1 MKINEKITDTYDVL
15 EEIGSGSGGTVYKAY
30 HKRLHKYV
38 VMKRINSPS
47 RSTMRNRQE
56 VDILKNLQHTYLPSV
71 LDFFETDEGI
81 FTVMSYIPGKSLKTM
96 ADEGAHFSR
105 NDLLKWGMQLCN
117 ALNYLHSQPIPIVHG
132 DIKPANI
139 MLKPDGDIC
148 LIDFNISFF
157 LDENT
162 VLGYTDGYTSP
173 EQYMAVNA
181 QRKRGATKFVIND
194 KADIYSVG
202 ATLYFLATGMKRRNY
217 NEAIDMKRLTDAVGR
232 PFAEIIKKALD
243 SDPAKRFQS
252 AAQMFRALKELPK
265 KEEKYKSFLR
275 IQRIKLILL
284 CAGAVLFAG
293 VSCFGFLLMQDQRYD
308 KYDEIVDQQIA
319 CIETGDYATADSK
332 FNEATD
338 LIASDPEAYY
348 QKAYGLY
355 VCGKYDE
362 CINFIENEVIGNRHV
377 KKKGQRIVDI
387 YALEGLCYLE
397 MDQAA
402 KAVEQFERAM
412 EYGAFSAGNYR
423 DYAIA
428 LAYGERYDEAEDMLD
443 KAEKAGL
450 SSGAVSYTRG
460 EVHFAKGE
468 YDSALAAF
476 LDCISQQDDPYMS
489 MRAYIMAGRIYR
501 ETGDLSDSRAV
512 LLQALDQL
520 PVQNQPAILESLVQT
535 DIDLADR
542 TGDTSYRQEAGG
554 YRDRIIQNGWA
565 GYSDYDTLAVLCQMQ
580 GDFSQVND
588 TLQKMTD
595 LYGKDYNIQKRY
607 AFMEVSIQELKSQ
620 DARDYSQF
628 EKYYDEANTLY
639 SAASNGNNTD
649 QEMQLLDN
657 VYQQLRAGGWL

>member
-1 MKINEKITDTYDVL
+1 MKINERITDTYDVL

-81 FTVMSYIPGKSLKTM
+81 FTVMSYIPGKSLKSM
-96 ADEGAHFSR
+96 ADEGVRFSR
-105 NDLLKWGMQLCN
+105 NNLLKWGMQLCN
-117 ALNYLHSQPIPIVHG
+117 ALNYLHTRPIPIVHG

-173 EQYMAVNA
+173 EQYMAVAA
-181 QRKRGATKFVIND
+181 QRKRGTTKFVIND

-202 ATLYFLATGMKRRNY
+202 ATLYFLATGLKRRNY
-217 NEAIDMKRLTDAVGR
+217 NEDIDMKRLTDAVGR

-252 AAQMFRALKELPK
+252 AAQMFNAFKELPK
-265 KEEKYKSFLR
+265 REERYKRFLR
-275 IQRIKLILL
+275 AQKAKFVLL
-284 CAGAVLFAG
+284 CAGAVIFAG

-319 CIETGDYATADSK
+319 YIESGDYAAADSK

-355 VCGKYDE
+355 VQGNYDE
-362 CINFIENEVIGNRHV
+362 CINFTENNVTENRHL
-377 KKKGQRIVDI
+377 KKKGQRIVDL

-397 MDQAA
+397 LDQAA
-402 KAVEQFERAM
+402 KAIEQFERAM
-412 EYGAFSAGNYR
+412 EYGAFSAANYR

-428 LAYGERYDEAEDMLD
+428 LAYDGQYDKAEKMLD

-460 EVHFAKGE
+460 EVHYAKGE
-468 YDSALAAF
+468 YESALAAF
-476 LDCISQQDDPYMS
+476 LDCINQQDDPYMS
-489 MRAYIMAGRIYR
+489 MRAYLMLGRIYSDM
-501 ETGDLSDSRAV
+501 GNFSDSRAI
-512 LLQALDQL
+512 LLKAAEQL
-520 PVQNQPAILESLVQT
+520 PVQNQPAVLEELVQA
-535 DIDLADR
+535 DISLADS
-542 TGDTSYRQEAGG
+542 TGQSSYRQEAVE
-554 YRDRIIQNGWA
+554 YIDRIIENGWES
-565 GYSDYDTLAVLCQMQ
+565 YSDYDTLAVLCQMQ
-580 GDFSQVND
+580 GNLSRVSD
-588 TLQKMTD
+588 TLQKMTS
-595 LYGKDYNIQKRY
+595 LYGNDYNIQKRY
-607 AFMEVSIQELKSQ
+607 AFMEVSSQELKSQ

-628 EKYYDEANTLY
+628 EKYYNEASSLY
-639 SAASNGNNTD
+639 SAASNGNKND
-649 QEMQLLDN
+649 QEMQLLDS